1 MPMLN
6 VLPLVST
13 QSKSF
18 HPSPSQYFPEPRS
31 TNLVPSTNAWGFSQE
46 DYRER
51 HRPRTAAL
59 ESQPS
64 QQSAVSQWL
73 DSTTS
78 TSPSG
83 LRTPPREMNGGNGN
97 STLAPIHGGLYNNLP
112 LWKTIKS
119 SFSSSTGLPVT
130 NGQHSHP
137 TSSRPSSPTH
147 MKDVN
152 DAYGII
158 AARRRSSGNDNQ
170 IVSYLQIPPSI
181 NDSKGSLAEFAAQ
194 VG

>member
-1 MPMLN
+1 MLN
-6 VLPLVST
+6 VLPLLPT

-18 HPSPSQYFPEPRS
+18 HSSSPSYFPELRS
-31 TNLVPSTNAWGFSQE
+31 TDLASSTKTWGFPRV

-51 HRPRTAAL
+51 HRPQSTVR
-59 ESQPS
+59 EPQPS
-64 QQSAVSQWL
+64 QQNIVSQWL

-83 LRTPPREMNGGNGN
+83 LRTPPGEMNGELGK
-97 STLAPIHGGLYNNLP
+97 SMLAPIHGGLYNNLP
-112 LWKTIKS
+112 VSKLARPSYPSEIGT
-119 SFSSSTGLPVT
+119 LAT
-130 NGQHSHP
+130 NGQFSRF
-137 TSSRPSSPTH
+137 TSSRSPSPNHT
-147 MKDVN
+147 KEVN
-152 DAYGII
+152 DGYGV

-194 VG
+194 VCF